1 MAKAKVQPIPKG
13 FHTLT
18 PQLSLEGAAE
28 AIELFKRAFGAEEIT
43 RAPDPSGNKVWHAH
57 LMIGNSAIFVN
68 DVFPEMGGTAKSAGI
83 WMYLEDADKAFKR
96 AVDAGMK
103 AVMAPTDMFWGDRFA
118 RVTDRWGNDWGMA
131 THTQDMTPE
140 EMKKA
145 EQAAVVAMKK

>member
-1 MAKAKVQPIPKG
+1 MAKAKVHPIPKG

-43 RAPDPSGNKVWHAH
+43 RAPDPSGKKVWHAH
-57 LMIGNSAIFVN
+57 LVIGNSAIFVN

-83 WMYLEDADKAFKR
+83 WMYLEDVDKAFKR

-103 AVMAPTDMFWGDRFA
+103 AVMPPTDMFWGDRFA
-118 RVTDRWGNDWGMA
+118 RVTDRWGNDWGLA
-131 THTQDMTPE
+131 AHTQDMTPD

-145 EQAAVVAMKK
+145 EQAAIAAMKK